1 MPSGKNW
8 TNFVFINLGFIIYI
22 VIVFYYSQL
31 NEIKK
36 NWPKYRCNPTY
47 MFLADDIQENFIYC
61 VQNVQTNFIGHLLQP
76 LEYVTSSI
84 SGLMGGFVTEIN
96 SVRGMI
102 NKMRTFSSGNTKNIF
117 GIFVNV
123 IVQFQKITIGIKDTF
138 GKLLGILVTIINVV
152 NSLLL
157 TFQSGWNGPP
167 GQMVRTLGSCFDP
180 ETPVKLKNGTIKTMK
195 NLDLGD
201 ILENGSIVE
210 AVMKI
215 DNKRNVEPLYIIK
228 GEGVNNGD
236 IYVTGSHLV
245 LNSKTNKFCKVEN
258 YFKSKL
264 SNKNVDWFSCLITS
278 DHKIQIGKEVF
289 LVWEDHFVKANLQM

>member
-8 TNFVFINLGFIIYI
+8 TNFIFINLGFIIYI
-22 VIVFYYSQL
+22 VVVFYYAHL

-47 MFLADDIQENFIYC
+47 MLLADDIQENFTYC
-61 VQNVQTNFIGHLLQP
+61 VQNIQTNFIGHLLQP

-102 NKMRTFSSGNTKNIF
+102 NKMRNFSSNNTKNIF
-117 GIFVNV
+117 GIFMNL
-123 IVQFQKITIGIKDTF
+123 IIQFQKITIGIKDTF
-138 GKLLGILVTIINVV
+138 GKLLGILITILNIV
-152 NSLLL
+152 NGLLL

-167 GQMVRTLGSCFDP
+167 GQMVRTLGSCFHP
-180 ETPVKLKNGTIKTMK
+180 ETPVKLKNGTIKSMK

-201 ILENGSIVE
+201 ILVNGSIVE

-215 DNKRNVEPLYIIK
+215 NNKQNTEQLYLIK
-228 GEGVNNGD
+228 DQDIN

-245 LNSKTNKFCKVEN
+245 FNSKKNKFCKVEN
-258 YFKSKL
+258 YFKAKL
-264 SNKNVDWFSCLITS
+264 SNKQVDWFSCLITS
-278 DHKIQIGKEVF
+278 DHKIQIGNEIF
-289 LVWEDHFVKANLQM
+289 WDWEDHFIKMELQI